1 MSETLKTRYF
11 VKDDCLVSTETGEEN
26 LYFFFKD
33 GKWKAG
39 VLMMGFLSLDDE
51 DPDGTIFSIGCLD
64 SLIGF
69 EEISEEAARDM
80 VIFQT
85 LDFLRK
91 KWETR
96 LPGADVEVIQKH
108 VEAELSKYGISI
120 IENDD
125 GKERGDGV

>member
-1 MSETLKTRYF
+1 
-11 VKDDCLVSTETGEEN
+11 
-26 LYFFFKD
+26 
-33 GKWKAG
+33 
-39 VLMMGFLSLDDE
+39 MMGFLSLDDE

-80 VIFQT
+80 VIYQT
-85 LDFLRK
+85 LDYLRE

-108 VEAELSKYGISI
+108 VEADLRKYGITIVEDSDS
-120 IENDD
+120 E
-125 GKERGDGV
+125 ERGDDI

>member
-1 MSETLKTRYF
+1 MNETLKTRYF
-11 VKDDCLVSTETGEEN
+11 VKDECLVSAEPGEEY

-69 EEISEEAARDM
+69 EEISEEAAGDM

-96 LPGADVEVIQKH
+96 LPGADVEVIQKR
-108 VEAELSKYGISI
+108 VETELSKYGISI
-120 IENDD
+120 IEDDD

>member
-1 MSETLKTRYF
+1 MNETLKTRYF
-11 VKDDCLVSTETGEEN
+11 VKDECLVSTEPGEEN
-26 LYFFFKD
+26 LYFFFKV

-69 EEISEEAARDM
+69 EEISEEAAGDM
-80 VIFQT
+80 VIYQK
-85 LDFLRK
+85 LDFLRE

-108 VEAELSKYGISI
+108 VEADLSKYGISI
-120 IENDD
+120 IEDD
-125 GKERGDGV
+125 DKERGDGV